1 MLLEPPDDELKLAHA
16 ANLRRYRPVPKR
28 VIWLAAVL
36 TSAPTVFTGWFLLL
50 DGWPGYSP
58 IGALRLALVPF
69 ALGYISTL
77 ILGIWADVR
86 LVDTLHSLA
95 ITLVFWLVFACTV
108 MGSVVAI
115 ALALY
120 LAPFALILGVLGAR
134 LGMYSN
140 ELRWDRKVQAG
151 LLADST
157 PPAS

>member
-1 MLLEPPDDELKLAHA
+1 MLLEPPDTELKLAHA
-16 ANLRRYRPVPKR
+16 ANLKRYRPVPKR
-28 VIWLAAVL
+28 VTWLAAVL
-36 TSAPTVFTGWFLLL
+36 SSSITIFAGSFLLF
-50 DGWPGYSP
+50 DGWPGYSL
-58 IGALRLALVPF
+58 IGAVRLALVPF

-86 LVDTLHSLA
+86 LIDTLHSLA
-95 ITLVFWLVFACTV
+95 ITLVFWLVVSCTV

-151 LLADST
+151 LLAGT
-157 PPAS
+157 NPPES